1 MLVKVIEVFNLIM
14 CSLDGP
20 CVARLNTLWNRFIIR
35 LETFFAV
42 RQLLKARCA
51 TVQVHLGRGFNHE
64 QRKQMSRFLFF
75 FSFFCLDRNVS
86 SISSVCIDGTVS
98 MQLQD
103 DRYIIMVVM
112 IVGFVIRS
120 L

>member
-1 MLVKVIEVFNLIM
+1 M
-14 CSLDGP
+14 CCPFEHVLEQIHYT
-20 CVARLNTLWNRFIIR
+20 ARNI
-35 LETFFAV
+35 FFAV

-51 TVQVHLGRGFNHE
+51 TVQVRFGRVFNHE
-64 QRKQMSRFLFF
+64 QRKQMSRFPSF
-75 FSFFCLDRNVS
+75 FSFFCLDINVS

-98 MQLQD
+98 TQLQD
-103 DRYIIMVVM
+103 DGYIIMVAM